1 MYTSVR
7 FGVCFAV
14 LLSLVFVAP
23 AAAQQQLGAV
33 NWTNLN
39 NPVSNTNN
47 ANFGLVTS
55 ARPMRVV
62 QLGAKW
68 IF

>member
-7 FGVCFAV
+7 FGVGFAV
-14 LLSLVFVAP
+14 LLSLVVAP
-23 AAAQQQLGAV
+23 AAAQQQLNAF

-47 ANFGLVTS
+47 ATS
-55 ARPMRVV
+55 
-62 QLGAKW
+62 GA
-68 IF
+68 